1 MLETPHPRERW
12 IIAAA
17 ATVMQLALGA
27 VYAWSVFR
35 KPLAD
40 ALEASVT
47 EVNVAFTVA
56 NVTLGIAA
64 FVGGLWLTR
73 VGPRVLALTAG
84 CLYGLGVFL
93 AGFSAHHL
101 GLLYVTYGALA
112 GTGIGL
118 GYIVPLATLVKWFP
132 DKRGMITG
140 LAVAGFGG
148 GALVVSPIARALV
161 GAYGPFTAFH
171 MLGAAFLVV
180 VLAAA
185 LFMRDPPAGYVP
197 AGWRPPVA
205 TTHASTP
212 DYTLGEALRTWQ
224 WYALWVVLFLSVG
237 AGISIIAEA
246 VPMAQELVSA
256 SDAQATALVGTIALF
271 NGAGRLVWASLS
283 DALGRRTVFVMMFL
297 LQAGVFCVLPL
308 AGSYQQLLAL
318 ACVSLLCYGGGFG
331 TMPALVADY
340 FGPRHVG
347 RIYGLL
353 LTAWSAGA
361 ILGPLIVSR
370 LRDAS
375 GTYTSGLRVIAAL
388 MVVGAVV
395 PLLLQSPARSA
406 ARARTAPVRARRA
419 ARA

>member
-1 MLETPHPRERW
+1 
-12 IIAAA
+12 
-17 ATVMQLALGA
+17 MQVALGA

-40 ALEASVT
+40 ALDASVT

-64 FVGGLWLTR
+64 FVGGLWMTR
-73 VGPRVLALTAG
+73 VGPRRLALAAG

-93 AGFSAHHL
+93 AGFCAHHL
-101 GLLYVTYGALA
+101 GLLYLTYGALA

-161 GAYGPFTAFH
+161 GAYGPFTTFH
-171 MLGAAFLVV
+171 ILGVGFLLV

-185 LFMRDPPAGYVP
+185 GFMRDPPAGYVP
-197 AGWRPPVA
+197 EGWRPTAVTA
-205 TTHASTP
+205 RTAGA
-212 DYTLGEALRTWQ
+212 DYTLGAALRTWQ

-237 AGISIIAEA
+237 AGISVIAEA
-246 VPMAQELVSA
+246 VPMAQEIVDA

-271 NGAGRLVWASLS
+271 NGAGRLLWASAS
-283 DALGRRTVFVMMFL
+283 DVLGRRTVFVLMFL
-297 LQAGVFCVLPL
+297 LQAAVFFVLPV
-308 AGSYQQLLAL
+308 AGSYQQLLVL

-340 FGPRHVG
+340 FGSRHVG

-361 ILGPLIVSR
+361 ILGPVIVSR

-375 GTYTSGLRVIAAL
+375 GTYTSGLRVIAAI

-395 PLLLQSPARSA
+395 PLVLQSPRRRR
-406 ARARTAPVRARRA
+406 ARATVAAPQPG
-419 ARA
+419 

>member
-1 MLETPHPRERW
+1 MPETPHPRERW

-40 ALEASVT
+40 ALDASVT
-47 EVNVAFTVA
+47 QVNVAFTVA

-101 GLLYVTYGALA
+101 ALLYVTYGALA

-171 MLGAAFLVV
+171 VLGAAFLVV

-185 LFMRDPPAGYVP
+185 MFMRDPPAGYVP

-205 TTHASTP
+205 TALGP
-212 DYTLGEALRTWQ
+212 VADYTLGQALRTWQ

-246 VPMAQELVSA
+246 VPMAQELVDA

-388 MVVGAVV
+388 MVVGAIV

-406 ARARTAPVRARRA
+406 ARPTTAPARARRA